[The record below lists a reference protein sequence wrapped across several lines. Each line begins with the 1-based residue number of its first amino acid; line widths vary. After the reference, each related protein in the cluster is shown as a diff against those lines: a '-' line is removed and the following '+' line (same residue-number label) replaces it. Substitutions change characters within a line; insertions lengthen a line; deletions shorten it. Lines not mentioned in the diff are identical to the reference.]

1 MCVTLCYG
9 CTETGIDWPIM
20 QSCRDVSF
28 HGDSYDLV
36 EIGNQC
42 WFAEN
47 LRTTRFAN
55 GDSIPRLVATSD
67 WVNNS
72 NPATV
77 QQYLAP
83 LPGDMKRLPAE
94 YGSVYNWYAVKDSR
108 NVCPDGFHAAT
119 NYDWNEL
126 IDSLGGQL
134 AAGIK
139 LRRSEDWGMGDREEN
154 SNTENQWNASGFSA
168 LPITA
173 KGKVDSSAYSMTS
186 NGHYWSMT
194 SSLNGK
200 AWAQRLNS
208 RLPSIER
215 TEEDKYMGFAVR
227 CVRDSE
233 DGCNPV
239 TYHNYTY
246 DVTKIGDACWF
257 AENLRA
263 KKYRDGRR
271 IGTARTLEGWYSN
284 LYDNPKW
291 VAYENDEQAY
301 SQYGLL
307 YQYTEKN
314 ICPSG
319 WHQSKDDD
327 WINLEG
333 ELGIHE
339 EDALTWGDRGT
350 ELLDSG
356 DSLKSIYGWS
366 GVHTDPLAFNALPAG
381 FRVTVLKKRR
391 KGYDQVDLEGIE
403 NGRRSGDFFGIG
415 SHAIWWRG
423 LHSDPIFSRIKSPMG
438 TGVRRN
444 TIHRSHA
451 FSFRCVLDKNE

>member
-1 MCVTLCYG
+1 
-9 CTETGIDWPIM
+9 
-20 QSCRDVSF
+20 
-28 HGDSYDLV
+28 
-36 EIGNQC
+36 
-42 WFAEN
+42 
-47 LRTTRFAN
+47 
-55 GDSIPRLVATSD
+55 
-67 WVNNS
+67 
-72 NPATV
+72 
-77 QQYLAP
+77 
-83 LPGDMKRLPAE
+83 
-94 YGSVYNWYAVKDSR
+94 
-108 NVCPDGFHAAT
+108 
-119 NYDWNEL
+119 
-126 IDSLGGQL
+126 
-134 AAGIK
+134 
-139 LRRSEDWGMGDREEN
+139 
-154 SNTENQWNASGFSA
+154 
-168 LPITA
+168 
-173 KGKVDSSAYSMTS
+173 
-186 NGHYWSMT
+186 
-194 SSLNGK
+194 
-200 AWAQRLNS
+200 
-208 RLPSIER
+208 
-215 TEEDKYMGFAVR
+215 MGFAVR

-307 YQYTEKN
+307 YQYTEKH